1 MLASTSSC
9 QVNGTYA
16 CQNAELLKHFL
27 RGTLGFRG
35 FVMSD
40 WLATHSPEAL
50 KDGLDQEQPGIIQ
63 LPFGTKWG
71 VLVEKELSKLDK
83 QVRETAATHVLTA
96 IFKLGLDREQGCTPP
111 NCTQELS
118 IFK

>member
-1 MLASTSSC
+1 MSE
-9 QVNGTYA
+9 VNGTYA
-16 CQNAELLKHFL
+16 CQNTQLLKQDL
-27 RGTLGFRG
+27 RGTLGFQG

-50 KDGLDQEQPGIIQ
+50 ADGLDQEQPGIIQ

-83 QVRETAATHVLTA
+83 TVRETAAQHVLTA
-96 IFKLGLDREQGCTPP
+96 MFHVGLDREAGCTPP
-111 NCTQELS
+111 NCTQEPRLGR
-118 IFK
+118 